1 MTRERQF
8 DDTVAAWVDEGA
20 ESAPERFVW
29 AALVDVARTPQ
40 RGPWRVAL
48 EDMTM
53 TLKAA
58 APILGIAAVLLAL
71 VVGYQVIGQ
80 RNTGGP
86 VPAATPRLLSAE
98 ALHAIVV
105 TEANAPPGLTV
116 HRTLTGMEALGA
128 SETAPEDSPGF
139 VDAILTDFDD
149 DDDTENGRY
158 GTFAAVFESVADAER
173 AYDAAVANHESP
185 DGWGLTTNQ
194 RLGYLLHIGEYD
206 YDPDPRLGDEGVYY
220 IAGSAYSD
228 PEQAIY
234 LWRVGNVLL
243 HAVAIDMVY
252 WDDPELLRSIAEGMD
267 ARAH

>member
-1 MTRERQF
+1 MTGGERQF

-29 AALVDVARTPQ
+29 AALDDVARTPQ
-40 RGPWRVAL
+40 RGPWLVAL

-53 TLKAA
+53 NFKAA

-80 RNTGGP
+80 RNTGEP
-86 VPAATPRLLSAE
+86 IPAATPRLLSAE
-98 ALHAIVV
+98 DLERIVV
-105 TEANAPPGLTV
+105 TEANVPPGLTV

-139 VDAILTDFDD
+139 VDAILTDFDR

-158 GTFAAVFESVADAER
+158 GTFAAVFETVADAER
-173 AYDAAVANHESP
+173 AYDSAVRNHESP
-185 DGWGLTTNQ
+185 DGWGLTTDHV
-194 RLGYLLHIGEYD
+194 LPFG
-206 YDPDPRLGDEGVYY
+206 YDPDPGLGDESRWYVQGR
-220 IAGSAYSD
+220 AYNQ
-228 PEQAIY
+228 PKLEIY
-234 LWRVGNVLL
+234 LWRVNNVLL
-243 HAVAIDMVY
+243 HAVDLEGY
-252 WDDPELLRSIAEGMD
+252 DDPDLILSIAQGMD

>member
-1 MTRERQF
+1 MTGERQF
-8 DDTVAAWVDEGA
+8 DDSVAAWVDEGA

-29 AALVDVARTPQ
+29 AALDDVARTPQ
-40 RGPWRVAL
+40 RGPRRVAL

-53 TLKAA
+53 NLKAA

-80 RNTGGP
+80 RNTGGI
-86 VPAATPRLLSAE
+86 PAASPRLLSAE
-98 ALHAIVV
+98 DLQAIVV
-105 TEANAPPGLTV
+105 TEANVPPGLTV

-139 VDAILTDFDD
+139 VDAILTDFDE

-158 GTFAAVFESVADAER
+158 GTFAAVFETVADAER
-173 AYDAAVANHESP
+173 AYDAAVVNHESP
-185 DGWGLTTNQ
+185 DGWGLTTDPG
-194 RLGYLLHIGEYD
+194 LGYLLHIGEYD
-206 YDPDPRLGDEGVYY
+206 YNPDPGLGDEGVYY

-234 LWRVGNVLL
+234 LWRVDNVLL

-252 WDDPELLRSIAEGMD
+252 WDDPEQLRSIAEDMD

>member
-1 MTRERQF
+1 MTGEGQF

-29 AALVDVARTPQ
+29 AALDDVARTPQ

-48 EDMTM
+48 ENLTM
-53 TLKAA
+53 NLKAA
-58 APILGIAAVLLAL
+58 APILGIAAVLLSL

-86 VPAATPRLLSAE
+86 VPAATPRLLNAE
-98 ALHAIVV
+98 DLQAIVV
-105 TEANAPPGLTV
+105 TEANAPSGLTV
-116 HRTLTGMEALGA
+116 HRTLTGMRALGA

-139 VDAILTDFDD
+139 VDAILTDFDR

-158 GTFAAVFESVADAER
+158 GTFAAVFETVADAER
-173 AYDAAVANHESP
+173 AYDAAVANHESQ
-185 DGWGLTTNQ
+185 DGWGLTTEHGI
-194 RLGYLLHIGEYD
+194 GYLLQVGNAD
-206 YDPDPRLGDEGVYY
+206 YDPDPGLGDEGVYY
-220 IAGSAYSD
+220 IDGRDYSS

-234 LWRVGNVLL
+234 LWRVDNVIL
-243 HAVAIDMVY
+243 HAVGFLPGP
-252 WDDPELLRSIAEGMD
+252 DPLLQSIAQGMN